1 MNGEVFYRTL
11 AVLWAVSLKDMAKAV
26 AKKKKP
32 VKMVAKKAV
41 KKAPAPKKAT
51 KKNPKKAVKKV
62 AATAQKRQN
71 SAADL
76 PPGPKV
82 GGSHSLGPWQSHCPQ
97 CCTLAVC

>member
-1 MNGEVFYRTL
+1 M
-11 AVLWAVSLKDMAKAV
+11 LWADSLKDMPKAV
-26 AKKKKP
+26 AKGKKP

-51 KKNPKKAVKKV
+51 KKKPKKAVKKV
-62 AATAQKRQN
+62 AAKAQKRQK

-82 GGSHSLGPWQSHCPQ
+82 GGSHSLGH
-97 CCTLAVC
+97 

>member
-1 MNGEVFYRTL
+1 MR

-26 AKKKKP
+26 ATKKKP
-32 VKMVAKKAV
+32 VKMAAKKAV
-41 KKAPAPKKAT
+41 QKAPAPKKAT
-51 KKNPKKAVKKV
+51 KKNPKKAEVKKV
-62 AATAQKRQN
+62 AAKEQKRQT

-82 GGSHSLGPWQSHCPQ
+82 GGSHSLGHWQKHCPQ